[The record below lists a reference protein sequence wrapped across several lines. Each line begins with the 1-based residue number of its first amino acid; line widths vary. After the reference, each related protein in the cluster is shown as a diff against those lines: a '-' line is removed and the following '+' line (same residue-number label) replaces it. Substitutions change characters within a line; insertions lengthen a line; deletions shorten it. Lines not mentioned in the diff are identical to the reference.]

1 MLDRIMKSF
10 TTGVGRVKWVATF
23 LAERT
28 KAETS
33 IAKIHFERSK
43 IENKMDGLYRDIG
56 KRVLELKKKGDDDVF
71 KDLAIQHAL
80 SELKHMNKIID
91 DYKAQAD
98 NINKQPHYD

>member
-1 MLDRIMKSF
+1 MLERIMKSF
-10 TTGVGRVKWVATF
+10 TTGVSRVKWIATF

-43 IENKMDGLYRDIG
+43 IENKVDGLYRDIG
-56 KRVLELKKKGDDDVF
+56 KRVLELKKKGEEDVF
-71 KDLAIQHAL
+71 KDFAVQHAI
-80 SELKHMNKIID
+80 SELTQMNKIID
-91 DYKAQAD
+91 DYKTQAD